1 MIIPK
6 NINLINFNNYSLTL
20 LGIINLNNL
29 NEFIFNP
36 INIDYKVQRND
47 ILVIIGFKSSISQLK
62 SDLINLN
69 FKV

>member
-1 MIIPK
+1 M
-6 NINLINFNNYSLTL
+6 SL
-20 LGIINLNNL
+20 L